1 LNSIF
6 VSDLHGRKGHYERL
20 FKIISKEL
28 PEGVFFGGDLLP
40 LKLKHD
46 DSMKGFIEN
55 TLFSNIELIHRESD
69 KQVRFFLIMGNDD
82 PRIYENIFIEADRR
96 GTINYVNESSAKF
109 GDYYVSGYPYVPP
122 TPFML
127 KDWEKYDVSR
137 FVDVGAISPEDG
149 IRSIPLTNDK
159 IKFSTISNDLM
170 KLKEITPPEKT
181 IFLFH
186 SPPYNSLLDRAS
198 LDGKKIDH
206 APLDVH
212 IGSIAI
218 KRFIAKFQPFITL
231 HGHVHESSRLT
242 GSWKEQFGKTFS
254 FSAAYE
260 GPELA
265 IIRFDTENLE
275 NASRKLI
282 KLS

>member
-1 LNSIF
+1 MKCVF
-6 VSDLHGRKGHYERL
+6 VSDLHGKKGLYERL
-20 FKIISKEL
+20 FRIILKEL
-28 PEGVFFGGDLLP
+28 PDGVFIGGDILP
-40 LKLKHD
+40 LKLKND
-46 DSMKGFIEN
+46 ETMEGFIEK
-55 TLFSNIELIHRESD
+55 TLLSNIEFIDKKSE
-69 KQVRFFLIMGNDD
+69 KQVKFFLIMGNDD
-82 PRIYENIFIEADRR
+82 PRIFESIFIEADRR
-96 GTINYVNESSAKF
+96 GIINYVNETSIKF
-109 GDYYVSGYPYVPP
+109 GDYYVSGYSCVPP
-122 TPFML
+122 TPFKL

-159 IKFSTISNDLM
+159 IKFDTISNDLM
-170 KLKEITPPEKT
+170 KLKNISPPEKT
-181 IFLFH
+181 IYLFH
-186 SPPYNSLLDRAS
+186 SPPYKSLLDRAS

-206 APLDVH
+206 APMDVH

-218 KRFIAKFQPFITL
+218 KRFIEKSQPFITL

-265 IIRFDTENLE
+265 IIRFDTENLK
-275 NASRKLI
+275 NASRELVKLD
-282 KLS
+282 